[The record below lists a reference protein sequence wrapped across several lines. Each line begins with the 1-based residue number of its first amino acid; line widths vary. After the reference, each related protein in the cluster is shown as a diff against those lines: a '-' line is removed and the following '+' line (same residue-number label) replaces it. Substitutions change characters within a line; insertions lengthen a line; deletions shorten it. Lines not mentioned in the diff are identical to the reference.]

1 MATTAN
7 KFKGFTEADFT
18 KILDLAKLAADG
30 SGPVKPSAP
39 KPTEECFI
47 SAIGDDEKLQEL
59 KKTYEAYGLYEMWN
73 SSLKK
78 PQQSSL
84 ASAAKAFF
92 KKD

>member
-18 KILDLAKLAADG
+18 KILDLAKLAAEG
-30 SGPVKPSAP
+30 SGPEKPSAS

-47 SAIGDDEKLQEL
+47 SAIGDDEKLKEL
-59 KKTYEAYGLYEMWN
+59 KKTYEAHALYEMWN

-92 KKD
+92 NKD